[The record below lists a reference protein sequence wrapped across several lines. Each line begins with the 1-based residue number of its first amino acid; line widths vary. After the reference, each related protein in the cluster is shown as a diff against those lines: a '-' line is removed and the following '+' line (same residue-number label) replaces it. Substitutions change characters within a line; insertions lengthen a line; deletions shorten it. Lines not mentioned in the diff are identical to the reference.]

1 MVQLTP
7 GPVVWFDMGSE
18 FGPIAAATQSVYNS
32 KDQRLP
38 TVSIPKAF
46 IKSITRLSKRKALL
60 SVRHSRADS
69 DINHY
74 SPHAQD
80 YHVTVIHQ
88 HFDGILPTDD
98 GQLSPAQAL

>member
-7 GPVVWFDMGSE
+7 GPVVWFDMASE
-18 FGPIAAATQSVYNS
+18 FGPIAAATQPVYNS
-32 KDQRLP
+32 KDQRYP

-46 IKSITRLSKRKALL
+46 IKSITRPSKRKALL

-80 YHVTVIHQ
+80 YHITMIHR

-98 GQLSPAQAL
+98 GQLSPVQAL